1 MHTCMAEWKA
11 YVESEPDPEKKKEA
25 LAGLEK
31 HPKLSLSFDA
41 LYRYSLRYATG
52 VGVDVFYSSNMEAL
66 EKSDRVFYGDEAVDK
81 CPGYSPISVGL
92 SVVQEVYWRNFAVH
106 VAVGAYPYRKKG
118 VNGPEAKAAGDRE
131 RGWHYEKAGLRYYFP
146 KLGDTFVGFAIK
158 SHSIKAEYLEF
169 SIGVRL

>member
-1 MHTCMAEWKA
+1 M
-11 YVESEPDPEKKKEA
+11 
-25 LAGLEK
+25 
-31 HPKLSLSFDA
+31 
-41 LYRYSLRYATG
+41 RYATG
-52 VGVDVFYSSNMEAL
+52 IGLDVFYSSNMKQL
-66 EKSDRVFYGDEAVDK
+66 EISDRILYGDESVDNS
-81 CPGYSPISVGL
+81 PGYAPISLGVA
-92 SVVQEVYWRNFAVH
+92 VVQEVYWHNLAVH

-169 SIGVRL
+169 SVGIRL